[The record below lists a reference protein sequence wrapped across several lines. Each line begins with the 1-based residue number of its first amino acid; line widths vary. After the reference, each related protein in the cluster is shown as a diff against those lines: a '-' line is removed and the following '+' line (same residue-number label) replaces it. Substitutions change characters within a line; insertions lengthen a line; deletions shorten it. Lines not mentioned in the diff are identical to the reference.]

1 MNSVVCISSSVRA
14 ACQHTSS
21 CFPLNWGLTL
31 CSLVGSRTVLAQQS
45 CVTGVRTFHGTH
57 VNTAVVQ
64 QVSAA
69 PLPTLVCAPRRRG
82 DELTGY
88 QSGRRVPPETPVR
101 SAPHLSPYSPYTK
114 PQSNAAALV
123 NIQSLFE
130 GGVIPELCSRLADLP
145 SNDRAE
151 GLATLLGACVEFGL
165 GTHSPLVHRLINESL
180 QLLCKGGIGVAQLCH
195 LGEVAYALEG
205 HPSAML
211 VEVLNSIGVAV
222 EEDVLSPSKAVR
234 VYSLLALC
242 YDPASQQQALMLST
256 LHRHTQRLVHRLKA
270 AQVSNILQLLL
281 KFQQRQVGRGATP
294 FQLGFDEKRLHKG
307 YIDTAGKTGPNL
319 IFFFFSSES
328 DLFFSRHLT
337 F

>member
-1 MNSVVCISSSVRA
+1 MNPVACISSSVRA

-21 CFPLNWGLTL
+21 CFPLNRGLTL

-69 PLPTLVCAPRRRG
+69 PFPTLVCAPGRRR

-88 QSGRRVPPETPVR
+88 QFARRVPPETAAR

-114 PQSNAAALV
+114 PQSNAAAFA

-180 QLLCKGGIGVAQLCH
+180 QLLCNRGIGVAQLCH

-211 VEVLNSIGVAV
+211 VEVLNSIGIAV

-242 YDPASQQQALMLST
+242 YNPASQQQTLMLST

-294 FQLGFDEKRLHKG
+294 PQLGFVERGCTKVIFILQAKLAQIR
-307 YIDTAGKTGPNL
+307 
-319 IFFFFSSES
+319 FFFFSK
-328 DLFFSRHLT
+328 
-337 F
+337 